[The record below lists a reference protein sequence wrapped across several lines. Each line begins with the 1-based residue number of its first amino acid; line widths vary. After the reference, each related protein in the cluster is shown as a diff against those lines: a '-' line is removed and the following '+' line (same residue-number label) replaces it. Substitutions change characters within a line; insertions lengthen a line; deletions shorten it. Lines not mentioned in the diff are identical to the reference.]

1 MEGRMMGYC
10 RKCKGLMVAEW
21 LCDALEDAYVSKCLN
36 CGAVTDPLIEANR
49 RAAGQSQTMNVH
61 MQP

>member
-1 MEGRMMGYC
+1 MMSHC

-21 LCDALEDAYVSKCLN
+21 LSDALDDAYVSKCLN

-49 RAAGQSQTMNVH
+49 RAAGRSQVMKVQVH
-61 MQP
+61 P